1 MEDARMT
8 VMQCNG
14 NQRGGRRRRRR
25 GVEHSWKNGTIW
37 LGAAALF
44 FTALVVGACAE
55 RRERAEQVRPV
66 RAMVVGD
73 IAGFS
78 GRQFPGRAEAILH
91 ADLSF
96 RVAGTLTSLPVRV
109 GTEVEEGQ
117 VVAQLDPRD
126 FEVRVRGAE
135 AALARATADLAR
147 AREEFTRASNA
158 FERGAVSEIEMV
170 RVREAMNIAKAS
182 ADAIEADLQS
192 ARDDLADTTLRAPFA
207 GEVAS
212 RFVENFEDVQAR
224 QRVLR
229 LLNDQRIRFTVFVP
243 ESMMSMAA
251 YVEEIRCEFDSFP
264 GREIVAEIDEIGREA
279 DEVTRTFPIS
289 LVMEQPEGIRILSG
303 MTGRAWVSKIA
314 LPEEDADAFDIP
326 PGAIVEEAGGGRH
339 VWIVDRAT
347 GVVSKRQVTTGAI
360 SPAGVRVQGLERG
373 EIVATAGAGFLREGR
388 RVRIMSDISAVEGAR
403 E

>member
-1 MEDARMT
+1 MQPTGNVHGCCPHPCRRDASPAGT
-8 VMQCNG
+8 V
-14 NQRGGRRRRRR
+14 
-25 GVEHSWKNGTIW
+25 WKWIAFGMLCW
-37 LGAAALF
+37 LGLAS
-44 FTALVVGACAE
+44 CSE
-55 RRERAEQVRPV
+55 RVEREEPVRPV
-66 RAMVVGD
+66 RAMAVGD
-73 IAGFS
+73 LAAFS
-78 GRQFPGRAEAILH
+78 GRQFPGRAEAIQH

-96 RVAGTLTSLPVRV
+96 RVAGTLMSLPAPV
-109 GTEVEEGQ
+109 GSEVEEGQ

-170 RVREAMNIAKAS
+170 RVREAMNIASAT
-182 ADAIEADLQS
+182 ADAIGADLQS
-192 ARDDLADTTLRAPFA
+192 ARDDLADTMLRAPFG

-243 ESMMSMAA
+243 ESMMAMAI
-251 YVEEIRCEFDSFP
+251 YVEEILCEFDSFP

-279 DEVTRTFPIS
+279 DEVTRTFPIT
-289 LVMEQPEGIRILSG
+289 LVMEQPEGMRILSG
-303 MTGRAWVSKIA
+303 MSGRAWVSKLA
-314 LPEEDADAFDIP
+314 MPDEEADAFDIP

-339 VWIVDRAT
+339 VWIIDGAT
-347 GVVSKRQVTTGAI
+347 GIVSKRPVTTGAI
-360 SPAGVRVQGLERG
+360 SPAGVRVRGLERG
-373 EIVATAGAGFLREGR
+373 DIVATAGAGFLREGQ
-388 RVRIMSDISAVEGAR
+388 RVRLMTDAAAMEGAP

>member
-1 MEDARMT
+1 ML
-8 VMQCNG
+8 C
-14 NQRGGRRRRRR
+14 
-25 GVEHSWKNGTIW
+25 W
-37 LGAAALF
+37 LGLAS
-44 FTALVVGACAE
+44 CSE
-55 RRERAEQVRPV
+55 RVEREEPVRPV
-66 RAMVVGD
+66 RAMAVGD
-73 IAGFS
+73 LAAFS
-78 GRQFPGRAEAILH
+78 GRQFPGRAEAIQH

-96 RVAGTLTSLPVRV
+96 RVAGTLMSLPAPV
-109 GTEVEEGQ
+109 GSEVEEGQ

-170 RVREAMNIAKAS
+170 RVREAMNIASAT
-182 ADAIEADLQS
+182 ADAIGADLQS
-192 ARDDLADTTLRAPFA
+192 ARDDLADTMLRAPFG

-243 ESMMSMAA
+243 ESMMAMAI
-251 YVEEIRCEFDSFP
+251 YVEEILCEFDSFP

-279 DEVTRTFPIS
+279 DEVTRTFPIT
-289 LVMEQPEGIRILSG
+289 LVMEQPEGMRILSG
-303 MTGRAWVSKIA
+303 MSGRAWVSKLA
-314 LPEEDADAFDIP
+314 MPDEEADAFDIP

-339 VWIVDRAT
+339 VWIIDGAT
-347 GVVSKRQVTTGAI
+347 GIVSKRPVTTGAI
-360 SPAGVRVQGLERG
+360 SPAGVRVRGLERG
-373 EIVATAGAGFLREGR
+373 DIVATAGAGFLREGQ
-388 RVRIMSDISAVEGAR
+388 RVRLMTDAAAMEGAP